1 MLYLVSV
8 LVVTK
13 TRQKTIE
20 VVDMAVEEE
29 AVEVEVEQ
37 INKLRY
43 SRMT

>member
-13 TRQKTIE
+13 TLQKTIE
-20 VVDMAVEEE
+20 IADVAAEEEVVAVE
-29 AVEVEVEQ
+29 AEQ

>member
-13 TRQKTIE
+13 TLQKTIE
-20 VVDMAVEEE
+20 VADVAAEEE
-29 AVEVEVEQ
+29 AVVVEVEQ

>member
-13 TRQKTIE
+13 TLQKTIE
-20 VVDMAVEEE
+20 VVDVAAEEE
-29 AVEVEVEQ
+29 AVVVEVEQ

>member
-8 LVVTK
+8 LVVMK
-13 TRQKTIE
+13 TLQKTIE
-20 VVDMAVEEE
+20 VVDVAAEEE
-29 AVEVEVEQ
+29 AVVVEVEQ